1 MASQH
6 SPRDEI
12 MTLEYWQAIVT
23 FGPAAVEV
31 VLRHPEWTNRYPELL
46 ADLGSLPE
54 VEKRK
59 VVLPKELLLA
69 IAARDDCVDDF
80 YADPDGS
87 RLYAVRRRRPWAEPS
102 SAETD
107 GLLRIPGVDALRS
120 YGAFCLF
127 NASDRGIGY
136 KGERPP

>member
-6 SPRDEI
+6 SPRNEI

-23 FGPAAVEV
+23 FGPAAVEA
-31 VLRHPEWTNRYPELL
+31 VLREPEWTNRYPELL
-46 ADLGSLPE
+46 ASLASVPE
-54 VEKRK
+54 AEKRK
-59 VVLPKELLLA
+59 AVLPEEVLLA
-69 IAARDDCVDDF
+69 MAAREDCVDDF

-107 GLLRIPGVDALRS
+107 GLLRIPSVDALRS

-136 KGERPP
+136 KGERPS